1 MSPSKAIIKIFKF
14 TGGTMSAKRLEKLKR
29 LMAEK
34 EFSAVAVNAGPSLT
48 YLTGLHFHLMERPVV
63 VVFTPDDEPT
73 VILPELEQAQLAQ
86 LSFPAKI
93 CAYGENPATWPEVFA
108 EALRKLDFPG
118 KKIGVEPTQ
127 LRVLEYEYLRAA
139 CGDAH
144 FTDGSMLLAALRSI
158 KEQEEIA
165 SMRQAVKIAEAA
177 LEATLP
183 LITLGITEKEIASEL
198 FMQLIRHGSDPL
210 LPFSPIVSSGP
221 NGANPHARPSA
232 RQLVA
237 GELLVIDWG
246 ASFNGYMSDLTR
258 TFAVGEI
265 DAEAQ
270 KIHTIVQQANA
281 AGRGAGKPRVSC
293 AAVDKATREVIEEA
307 GYGQFFTH
315 RTGHGIGMECHE
327 EPYMR
332 GDNDQLLVSGMT
344 YTVEPGIYLAGRNG
358 VRIEDDVLVTED
370 GAESLSSMSR
380 EIRLVG

>member
-1 MSPSKAIIKIFKF
+1 MSV
-14 TGGTMSAKRLEKLKR
+14 TRLEKLKR

-34 EFSAVAVNAGPSLT
+34 EFSAMAVNAGPSLT

-63 VVFTPDDEPT
+63 IVFTPDEEPT
-73 VILPELEQAQLAQ
+73 MILPELEQAQLAH
-86 LSFPAKI
+86 LPFGAKI
-93 CAYGENPATWPEVFA
+93 YAYGENPATWPQVFA
-108 EALRKLDFPG
+108 DALRKLDFPG

-127 LRVLEYEYLRAA
+127 LRVLEYEYLRSA

-144 FTDGSMLLAALRSI
+144 FTDGSSLLTELRAI
-158 KEQEEIA
+158 KDQQEIA
-165 SMRQAVKIAEAA
+165 CMRQAVQIAEAA

-183 LITLGITEKEIASEL
+183 IITIGSTEKEIASEL
-198 FMQLIRHGSDPL
+198 FMQLIRQGSDPT
-210 LPFSPIVSSGP
+210 LPFTPIVSGGP
-221 NGANPHARPSA
+221 NGANPHARPSM

-237 GELLVIDWG
+237 GDLLVIDWG
-246 ASFNGYMSDLTR
+246 ASFNGYISDLTR

-270 KIHTIVQQANA
+270 KIHSIVQQANA
-281 AGRGAGKPRVSC
+281 AGRLAGRPGVSC
-293 AAVDKATREVIEEA
+293 AAVDKATRKVIDEA

-332 GDNDQLLVSGMT
+332 GDNEQLLVAGMT
-344 YTVEPGIYLAGRNG
+344 YTVEPGIYLTGRNG
-358 VRIEDDVLVTED
+358 VRIEDDVLVTAD
-370 GAESLSSMSR
+370 GAESLSTMSR